1 MIIAKNLSKNYG
13 SRKALIKTSFS
24 IPKNSR
30 FAIVGE
36 NGAGKSTFINI
47 LSGFVHKTSGS
58 LNVKSVNLGVMPQDS
73 KLEERMTCSGF
84 LNLMCSLSEVSK
96 RNTLKLLRMVSLE
109 GEENTK
115 IEKLSHGMRK
125 RLQIAQALIGNPE
138 ILVFDEPISGLDPK
152 VGKSIRD
159 LIKEV
164 SKNKTMIYCSHN
176 LNEVEELCDLV
187 LILSKGRVK
196 KIVKVSDLNK
206 ECKLLAKYSSR
217 PALINGLKR
226 KKYIK
231 SFSYTDNTLE
241 VIFINKREESRILS
255 LLLAP
260 ELISVKRG
268 VSLESEFLKSSK

>member
-1 MIIAKNLSKNYG
+1 MIIAKNLSKTYG
-13 SRKALIKTSFS
+13 KRKALVKVSFS
-24 IPKNSR
+24 IPTNSR

-47 LSGFVHKTSGS
+47 LSEFVHKTSGS
-58 LNVKSVNLGVMPQDS
+58 LKAKSSKLGVMPQDS
-73 KLEERMTCSGF
+73 KLEERMTCSSF
-84 LNLMCSLSEVSK
+84 LNLMCSLSNVSK
-96 RNTLKLLRMVSLE
+96 RETSKLLKLVSLDPE
-109 GEENTK
+109 ANTK
-115 IEKLSHGMRK
+115 IGKLSHGMRK

-152 VGKSIRD
+152 VGKNIKD
-159 LIKEV
+159 LIKNV

-176 LNEVEELCDLV
+176 LNEVEELCDTV
-187 LILSKGRVK
+187 LILKKGKVK
-196 KIVKVSDLNK
+196 KIVKISDLTK
-206 ECKLLAKYSSR
+206 ECKIIAKYSSK
-217 PALINGLKR
+217 PSLINELKR

-231 SFSYTDNTLE
+231 SFSYKDNNLE
-241 VIFINKREESRILS
+241 VIFTNKREEGKILN

>member
-1 MIIAKNLSKNYG
+1 VINVNSLGKNYG
-13 SRKALIKTSFS
+13 KRRALVNVSFT

-47 LSGFVHKTSGS
+47 LSGFVHKTSGN
-58 LNVKSVNLGVMPQDS
+58 LRVKSLKLGVMPQDS
-73 KLEERMTCSGF
+73 SLEVGMTCSDF
-84 LNLMCSLSEVSK
+84 LNLMCSLYAVSG
-96 RNTLKLLRMVSLE
+96 NETSKLLRMVSLDSE
-109 GEENTK
+109 ANTK
-115 IEKLSHGMRK
+115 IGKLSHGMRK

-159 LIKEV
+159 LIKKV
-164 SKNKTMIYCSHN
+164 SENKTMIYCSHN
-176 LNEVEELCDLV
+176 LSEVEELCDTA
-187 LILSKGRVK
+187 LILNKGKVK
-196 KIVKVSDLNK
+196 KIVKISDLIK
-206 ECKLLAKYSSR
+206 ECKIIAKYSSR
-217 PALINGLKR
+217 PKLINDIKR

-231 SFSYTDNTLE
+231 SFIYKDNTLE
-241 VIFINKREESRILS
+241 VIFSNKGEESKLLK

-260 ELISVKRG
+260 ELVSVKRG

>member
-1 MIIAKNLSKNYG
+1 MIIVKNLSKTYG
-13 SRKALIKTSFS
+13 DRRALVKISFS
-24 IPKNSR
+24 VPKNSR

-58 LNVKSVNLGVMPQDS
+58 LKCKSSKLGVMPQDS
-73 KLEERMTCSGF
+73 SLEERMTCSGF
-84 LNLMCSLSEVSK
+84 LQLMCSLSAVSVEAVF
-96 RNTLKLLRMVSLE
+96 KLLKMVSLYS
-109 GEENTK
+109 
-115 IEKLSHGMRK
+115 EKDTMIGNLSHGMRK

-159 LIKEV
+159 LIRKV

-176 LNEVEELCDLV
+176 LSEVEELCDTV
-187 LILSKGRVK
+187 LILNKGMIK
-196 KIVKVSDLNK
+196 KIVKISDLIK
-206 ECKLLAKYSSR
+206 ECKLVAKYSSR
-217 PALINGLKR
+217 PDLLNELKR

-231 SFSYTDNTLE
+231 SFIYKDNTLE
-241 VIFINKREESRILS
+241 VIFSDKGEESKILS

-260 ELISVKRG
+260 ELVSVKRG
-268 VSLESEFLKSSK
+268 VSLESEFLKS